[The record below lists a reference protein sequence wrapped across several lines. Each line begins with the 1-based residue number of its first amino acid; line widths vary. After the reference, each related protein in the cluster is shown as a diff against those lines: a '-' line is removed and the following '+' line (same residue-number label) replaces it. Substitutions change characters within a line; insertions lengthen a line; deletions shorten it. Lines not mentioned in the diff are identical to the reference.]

1 MCEPIRAVRCV
12 RCRVRT
18 RQWTESE
25 GECYCPE
32 CARHLGWEPDLTPEQ
47 CDALDAEYAAIVDAL
62 E

>member
-1 MCEPIRAVRCV
+1 M
-12 RCRVRT
+12 RT